1 MPDNA
6 VSLNLPAV
14 RGQVFGS
21 RELDPEVSR
30 FTGKEL
36 RRIEYVL
43 AVRGDDGQEQIEA
56 VIAAASN
63 GETLIPDADGG
74 QWAATGHKFSYS
86 VTQSE
91 PVYTYEIELTEHE
104 VLSLGRVDFEGL
116 ALAPDRDR
124 WSLDSDDD
132 HFWVWFLVDLDPD
145 EHQRFEAAL
154 EQRGADYFPVQLA
167 GITDGSIQMRFG
179 RCLWKRLED
188 GIVRHR
194 IALVGAGG
202 DDEAVG
208 VFSGLNQPELA
219 RTVEQAVIMKAQM
232 NALIE
237 ELQQAG
243 TLGAEAVGR
252 IRHLATIENVS
263 FADQRDQDRAVNIDS
278 FMD

>member
-6 VSLNLPAV
+6 VSLKLPAV
-14 RGQVFGS
+14 RGQVLGS
-21 RELDPEVSR
+21 RELDPELSR

-43 AVRGDDGQEQIEA
+43 TVRGDDAREQIET
-56 VIAAASN
+56 VIGAASN
-63 GETLIPDADGG
+63 GEPLIPDADGG
-74 QWAATGHKFSYS
+74 QWAVTGHKVSYS

-91 PVYTYEIELTEHE
+91 PVYTYAIELTEHE
-104 VLSLGRVDFEGL
+104 VLSLGRVEFEGL
-116 ALAPDRDR
+116 ALAPDPSR
-124 WSLDSDDD
+124 WSLNSDDD
-132 HFWVWFLVDLDPD
+132 HFWVCFLVDLGPD

-154 EQRGADYFPVQLA
+154 EGRRGDYFPAQLV

-179 RCLWKRLED
+179 RCLWERLDD
-188 GIVRHR
+188 GVVRHR
-194 IALVGAGG
+194 IVLVGAGG
-202 DDEAVG
+202 DDEAAG

-243 TLGAEAVGR
+243 ALGAEAASR
-252 IRHLATIENVS
+252 IRRLGTIENVS
-263 FADQRDQDRAVNIDS
+263 FADQREQDRAVNIDS